1 VGKTVWIIWDGAS
14 YPLIVDL
21 LQRGTLPHLQ
31 RVVTRGA
38 LAAMRPPGPN
48 CETPPGLMTLF
59 TGCEEPMHGVPGFV
73 GLRQPLSRHS
83 VLETI
88 SGFDASWLRRPPVWV
103 EAAARGRTITLA
115 ATAFA
120 PDPLQASPYPWPYP
134 TASYRCVLDGYRHA
148 VAEAQLLSLP
158 DHATTVKIAN
168 CQLAITRRETLRH
181 IRSPGGQWLAL
192 PILQQP
198 EELVP
203 LWLDTATGVGV
214 YVARLMALGERHAA
228 AQEWL
233 WCSAV
238 TRLVTQPAGLW
249 PAAWGPFLGAGIGWH
264 FSRGVLGKGPRL
276 PLAVL
281 EAITRRV
288 ARFFGDMA
296 VWTLTSCPADLVVL
310 YQPALDEIA
319 HQLLHHALSDWPQ
332 GKAAQAVVAVHQEVD
347 RQLGRLLEYLGHEDT
362 LIISSDHGQTPIT
375 AAVRPNI
382 LLRQAGLLAFK
393 GDKVDL
399 ERTRALFLSNG
410 WVVINTTQ
418 HRGGCVLPPAYATT
432 LQDVEHCLQTP
443 MRLPDGQTLRL
454 QCRRDLWMDTTPA
467 PGDAFVWAPATV
479 ELRPHFFGPLYGPPE
494 VGGHHQTSLQSS
506 PYLQA
511 LLAGCGPGLTTMS
524 FPTRNSGVANLV
536 RHALAL

>member
-1 VGKTVWIIWDGAS
+1 MGKTVWIIWDGAS

-214 YVARLMALGERHAA
+214 YVARLRASGERHAA

-410 WVVINTTQ
+410 WVVIILHNIVAVASRHQRMRRHCRTSNTACKRPCVYRTGKHCVCNAGVTSGWIRRQ
-418 HRGGCVLPPAYATT
+418 HRGT
-432 LQDVEHCLQTP
+432 LLSGPQRPLSSDPTSLVHSMVPQKS
-443 MRLPDGQTLRL
+443 G
-454 QCRRDLWMDTTPA
+454 DTTR
-467 PGDAFVWAPATV
+467 
-479 ELRPHFFGPLYGPPE
+479 RPYNRPRICRH
-494 VGGHHQTSLQSS
+494 SS
-506 PYLQA
+506 PA
-511 LLAGCGPGLTTMS
+511 VD
-524 FPTRNSGVANLV
+524 RV
-536 RHALAL
+536 